1 MRSAVKRQKR
11 KNTTKN
17 TKIITT
23 KTTNITPKKKK
34 KELQKKLHVPS
45 PLGGARVRNFPESTL
60 LTILI
65 YAKRT
70 PRFSVLCIYI

>member
-1 MRSAVKRQKR
+1 MMRSTVTRQK
-11 KNTTKN
+11 KNKKYEN

-23 KTTNITPKKKK
+23 R
-34 KELQKKLHVPS
+34 KELQKKLHVLLVS

-70 PRFSVLCIYI
+70 PRFSVLCMMYI